1 MLSLKKLFT
10 YWVLTHALLTQN
22 ILANETTSTK
32 LESYHHVGLIDL
44 RIPDK
49 DFSEDLL
56 KKREHDLKAHR
67 HAGFATLGLAALSF
81 ATAFMAKKEVDD
93 ARALRNGRMDASD
106 ANKFNIHL
114 ITAGATLA
122 TYFTTAYLGMN
133 APKSQSMLDTEA
145 TAWHKRLAYIHV
157 PAMILG
163 PIFAFKAY
171 TDYKNGRNPSG
182 IGKLHRPTMML
193 GSAALLGA
201 YFVQEF

>member
-1 MLSLKKLFT
+1 MLSFKKCFIFILLAQFLLSQNLIASENNSPSMET
-10 YWVLTHALLTQN
+10 YQ
-22 ILANETTSTK
+22 
-32 LESYHHVGLIDL
+32 HVGLKDL

-49 DFSEDLL
+49 DFSEDLI

-67 HAGFATLGLAALSF
+67 HAGYATLGLAALSF

-93 ARALRNGRMDASD
+93 ARSARNGRMDASD
-106 ANKFNIHL
+106 ANKFNLHIM
-114 ITAGATLA
+114 TAGVTLA
-122 TYFTTAYLGMN
+122 SYFTTAYLGMN
-133 APKSQSMLDTEA
+133 APKAQSMMDTES

-163 PIFAFKAY
+163 PIFGLKAY
-171 TDYKNGRNPSG
+171 NDYKNGKNPRG

-201 YFVQEF
+201 FFVQEF